1 MYANINYI
9 SDMVFIFDL
18 DGTIIDSFEGIKCAM
33 NETLEKYQL
42 NIKNDDHLRSEIGK
56 PLFDILNT
64 IICDENA
71 TNDAVVR
78 FRELYNEKYYCL
90 FSVYDFAED
99 FLMYLKEKNH
109 DLFIVTNKSKLI
121 AEKILKKSGLDR
133 YFKNVYGT
141 SLYSSGNKKEY
152 LKSLITSL
160 DNFDIKQTCFIG
172 DTLNDYEAADLFG
185 IPVVIMKHGYG
196 NDNDF
201 KDKKLLFSVSD
212 FTELKHLMS
221 TNVFV

>member
-18 DGTIIDSFEGIKCAM
+18 DGTIIDSFGGIKRAM
-33 NETLEKYQL
+33 SETLEKYQL
-42 NIKNDDHLRSEIGK
+42 NIKSDEHLKSEIGK

-64 IICDENA
+64 IICDEKL
-71 TNDAVVR
+71 TQDAVVR
-78 FRELYNEKYYCL
+78 FRELYSEKYYQL

-99 FLMYLKEKNH
+99 FLMYLKQNNH
-109 DLFIVTNKSKLI
+109 DLFIVTNKSKFI
-121 AEKILKKSGLDR
+121 AEKILKESELDK

-152 LKSLITSL
+152 LKLLINSL
-160 DNFDIKQTCFIG
+160 DDFNAKQTYFIG
-172 DTLNDYEAADLFG
+172 DTLNDYEAANLFN

-196 NDNDF
+196 NENDF
-201 KDKKLLFSVSD
+201 EDKKLLFSVNS
-212 FTELKHLMS
+212 FAELKHLM
-221 TNVFV
+221 TNNVLV